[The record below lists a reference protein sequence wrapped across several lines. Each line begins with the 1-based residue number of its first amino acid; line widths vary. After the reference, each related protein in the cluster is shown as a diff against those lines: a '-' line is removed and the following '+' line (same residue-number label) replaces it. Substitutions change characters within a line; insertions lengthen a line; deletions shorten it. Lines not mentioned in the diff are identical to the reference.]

1 MNTTDITIKFPKKNE
16 FNINFAD
23 EVCIGSVFDF
33 QKEFNEKVNDI
44 TEAYNEIKWAL
55 KRINVENDIKIPS
68 LIINLNTPG
77 GDCYAGLAM
86 HDLIKDNKYPGDI
99 NIIAQGHVMS
109 MGIPILLS
117 IPFEGRF
124 AYSNTTFMIHS
135 ASGLAIG
142 CVDEIEDSLAEIKR
156 LNKIIY
162 KIITDNTK
170 ITQEQLEHYEER
182 KKDWIIDAQTAL
194 ELGLISKIL

>member
-1 MNTTDITIKFPKKNE
+1 MNTIDITIKVPKKNE
-16 FNINFAD
+16 FIINFSD
-23 EVCIGSVFDF
+23 EVCLDSVYDF
-33 QKEFNEKVNDI
+33 QKNFNEKVNDI
-44 TEAYNEIKWAL
+44 TEAYED
-55 KRINVENDIKIPS
+55 INRQLNQLNRSSVEMPP
-68 LIINLNTPG
+68 LTIILNTPG

-86 HDLIKDNKYPGDI
+86 HDFLKSTNYKGGLEAV
-99 NIIAQGHVMS
+99 AQGHVMS

-117 IPFEGRF
+117 IPFENRF
-124 AYSNTTFMIHS
+124 AYPNTTFMMHS

-156 LNKIIY
+156 LNKIVY

-170 ITQEQLEHYEER
+170 ITEEQLEHYEER
-182 KKDWIIDAQTAL
+182 KKDWIIDAETAL

>member
-1 MNTTDITIKFPKKNE
+1 MNTTDITIKVPKKNE
-16 FNINFAD
+16 FVINFAD
-23 EVCIGSVFDF
+23 EVCIDSVHDF
-33 QKEFNEKVNDI
+33 EKMFTEKIADIIESYDEVNH
-44 TEAYNEIKWAL
+44 NL
-55 KRINVENDIKIPS
+55 NRINGSGMSIPP
-68 LIINLNTPG
+68 LTINLNTPG
-77 GDCYAGLAM
+77 GECYSGLAM
-86 HDLIKDNKYPGDI
+86 HDCIKSNSYPSRV

-117 IPFEGRF
+117 VPVEQRF
-124 AYSNTTFMIHS
+124 AYPNTTFMIHS

-162 KIITDNTK
+162 KIITDNTN
-170 ITQEQLEHYEER
+170 ITEEMLEHYEER
-182 KKDWIIDAQTAL
+182 KKDWIIDAKSAL